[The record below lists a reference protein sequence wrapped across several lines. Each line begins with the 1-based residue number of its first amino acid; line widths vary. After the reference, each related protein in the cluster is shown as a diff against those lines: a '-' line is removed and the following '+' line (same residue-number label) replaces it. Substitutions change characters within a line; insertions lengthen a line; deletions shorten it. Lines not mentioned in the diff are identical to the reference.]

1 MIKNS
6 SVHWLPDL
14 VFLDIE
20 TTGGAHL
27 FDRVT
32 EVALIKVENGEVTTV
47 WESLINPGIPI
58 PKQITGLTGISD
70 DMVKDAPS
78 FKDIAAEL
86 YSHLEGMVLTAHN
99 ARFDYGFLKAEYKRL
114 GATLRLRTLC
124 TVKLSRRLFPAV
136 QGHSLDAIM
145 KRFSLTTNARHRG
158 MGDVQLMLDFLEAAK
173 QDIGSVKILDAI
185 NDQLIGPALP
195 PGIDDEFLR
204 TMQDVPGVYIFYDDT
219 NLPLYVGKSIKLRTR
234 VLNHFASDHKSA
246 TEMEMAQK
254 IKRVEWRETA
264 GELGALLLEAKLV
277 KQLQPAYNR
286 LLRSN
291 KKLYAIRMSEQLND
305 LPWLRVIPLNQTDP
319 TDLEFLYGIF
329 RTKKGATELI
339 HRLADEFKL
348 CSKLLGMEKG
358 QGVCFA
364 HQVNKCTGVCVGK
377 EPHDLHHLRL
387 RQALI
392 SYKLKAWPYEGRI
405 GIKELNMETQKTDVH
420 IFEHWCHLDTVSS
433 DFDMEEVLQTRYELE
448 FDLDIYKLTLKA
460 IENQQNILDFN
471 FGNTFKMGAVL

>member
-1 MIKNS
+1 
-6 SVHWLPDL
+6 
-14 VFLDIE
+14 
-20 TTGGAHL
+20 
-27 FDRVT
+27 
-32 EVALIKVENGEVTTV
+32 
-47 WESLINPGIPI
+47 
-58 PKQITGLTGISD
+58 
-70 DMVKDAPS
+70 
-78 FKDIAAEL
+78 
-86 YSHLEGMVLTAHN
+86 
-99 ARFDYGFLKAEYKRL
+99 
-114 GATLRLRTLC
+114 
-124 TVKLSRRLFPAV
+124 
-136 QGHSLDAIM
+136 
-145 KRFSLTTNARHRG
+145 
-158 MGDVQLMLDFLEAAK
+158 
-173 QDIGSVKILDAI
+173 
-185 NDQLIGPALP
+185 
-195 PGIDDEFLR
+195 
-204 TMQDVPGVYIFYDDT
+204 
-219 NLPLYVGKSIKLRTR
+219 
-234 VLNHFASDHKSA
+234 
-246 TEMEMAQK
+246 MEMAQK

-277 KQLQPAYNR
+277 KQFQPAYNR

-377 EPHDLHHLRL
+377 ERHDLHHLRL

-392 SYKLKAWPYEGRI
+392 RYKLKAWPYEGRI
-405 GIKELNMETQKTDVH
+405 GIKELNMETKKTDVH
-420 IFEHWCHLDTVSS
+420 IFEHWCHLDTISS
-433 DFDMEEVLQTRYELE
+433 DVDMEEVLHTRYVLT

-471 FGNTFKMGAVL
+471 FGNTFKMGAAL